1 MLTLSFGFK
10 SFFAKPMKKKK
21 ALMKQ
26 RLQLLLHHS
35 RLLIYWISIPK

>member
-10 SFFAKPMKKKK
+10 SFFAKPKKMKR

-26 RLQLLLHHS
+26 RLQLLQHQY